1 MKTFNG
7 KEYREEEPHDF
18 NELLEIIRILR
29 SPEGCKWDRAQTH
42 ESLKECLT
50 NETREVMEAIDR
62 DDHENLCEELG
73 DVLLQVLLN
82 SQIAEE
88 EGWFTFAD
96 VVQMLSEKMIRRHP
110 HVFGDAV
117 VNTPEE
123 SLKLWQEVKAK
134 EKAAKAA
141 KAEKAEKKA
150 QTEKAAGPEKEDP
163 AEKAVQTEKVQAG
176 KRR

>member
-1 MKTFNG
+1 MKTING
-7 KEYREEEPHDF
+7 KEYREKTPHDF

-29 SPEGCKWDRAQTH
+29 SPAGCRWDRAQTH
-42 ESLKECLT
+42 ETLKACLT
-50 NETREVMEAIDR
+50 NETNEVLDAIDR
-62 DDHENLCEELG
+62 NDHENLCEELG

-88 EGWFTFAD
+88 EGWFTFDD

-134 EKAAKAA
+134 EKADQAEKTDC
-141 KAEKAEKKA
+141 AEKA
-150 QTEKAAGPEKEDP
+150 DR
-163 AEKAVQTEKVQAG
+163 AEKTPVGKTAETAG
-176 KRR
+176 GDPERKGYGTCIS